1 MWTKRQEQIEPKGKW
16 LLWLILAG
24 RGFGKTRTGAETIR
38 IWIKNKRYKNIG
50 FVGYSELE
58 VRKIM
63 VEGISGILKISE
75 NEEDIPKYEP
85 SKRMISY
92 ENGAKIHLFSADNPD
107 QLRGMELDAIW
118 IDEFAKFKDP
128 EEVWRQSLMTLRSS
142 HDPRI
147 ICTTTPR
154 PIKILRD
161 FINDDHVH
169 VTQGSTYDN
178 RENLSPFF
186 LSMIK
191 DYYSNTNFER
201 QEIYGEI
208 LSQSDA
214 LFNEEM
220 IYNAKQN
227 NIMPQLF
234 DRIVLGVD
242 PAISSKENSDESGMV
257 LVGMRDNIYY
267 VIDDISGKYSPS
279 VWAQKIIDIYQKYKC
294 SVVIETNNGGDFLS
308 NAVHVI
314 CPAVHIINKRA
325 INSKIERAYTISVL
339 YSQNKIK
346 HTRDFKQ
353 IEDQMLNYHT
363 CKSPDRIDAMIWAIE
378 ELRQRYRKH
387 IYTGI

>member
-38 IWIKNKRYKNIG
+38 IWIKNQRYKNIG
-50 FVGYSELE
+50 FIGYSELE

-63 VEGISGILKISE
+63 VEGVSGILKISE
-75 NEEDIPKYEP
+75 NEEEIPKYEP

-92 ENGAKIHLFSADNPD
+92 ANGAKIHLFSADNPD

-128 EEVWRQSLMTLRSS
+128 AEVWSQSLMTLRSS
-142 HDPRI
+142 NDPRI

-161 FINDDHVH
+161 FINDDNVH

-227 NIMPQLF
+227 NIMPKSF

-242 PAISSKENSDESGMV
+242 PAISSKNNSDESGMV
-257 LVGMRDNIYY
+257 LVGIKDHIYY
-267 VIDDISGKYSPS
+267 LIDDISGKYSPS
-279 VWAQKIIDIYQKYKC
+279 IWAQKIIDIYQKYKC

-308 NAVHVI
+308 NAVHMI
-314 CPAVHIINKRA
+314 CPSVHIINKRA

-346 HTRDFKQ
+346 HIRDFKQ
-353 IEDQMLNYHT
+353 IEEQMLNYHI